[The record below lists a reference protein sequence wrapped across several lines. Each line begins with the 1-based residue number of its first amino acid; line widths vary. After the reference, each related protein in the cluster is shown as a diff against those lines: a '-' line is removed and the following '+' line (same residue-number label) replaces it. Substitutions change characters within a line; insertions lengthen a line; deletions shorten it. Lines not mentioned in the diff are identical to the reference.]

1 MKRINTKGTVLIY
14 NKDTS
19 LFQRISSYL
28 ENKGFNVYGVSSYDT
43 AIKKFNEYFEDLVLV
58 IIDTNLGDDDVEIK
72 FVKEI
77 RSMAKELPIYIL
89 KNYYHDD
96 FVKNLISLNISG
108 YITKPFTSELFF
120 YEIEKILTSKSR
132 YNIIERAIKF
142 SPEHLSAGSSILQY
156 FGKLLQEKYPNEEV
170 SISLKQEGLKVTMII
185 ETPEG
190 KKEEIEEY
198 LNRYGM
204 VVTNQITSQEF
215 TSNPIQVLELETKL
229 SQAEQEIKFQ
239 KKLLTLQDKTYDQ
252 NLTSLKDEVKFLRN
266 ELSALRI
273 SNNENIQLFLSSLI
287 KKDKLIN
294 KLTKSIEKRDDKKT
308 KQLLLE
314 LREKDSQGYTSL
326 KEHIDNAIIG
336 GIVNAPSWIQFT
348 VGVFSKVG

>member
-19 LFQRISSYL
+19 LFEKTSSYL
-28 ENKGFNVYGVSSYDT
+28 ENKGFNVYAVSSYDT

-58 IIDTNLGDDDVEIK
+58 IIDTNLADDDVEIK

-77 RSMAKELPIYIL
+77 RSMTKELPIYIL
-89 KNYYHDD
+89 RTYYQLD
-96 FVKNLISLNISG
+96 FVKNLISLNING
-108 YITKPFTSELFF
+108 YITKPFTYELLF
-120 YEIEKILTSKSR
+120 YEIEKILTSESR

-142 SPEHLSAGSSILQY
+142 PPEHLSSGSSILQY
-156 FGKLLQEKYPNEEV
+156 FGRLLQEKYPNEEV
-170 SISLKQEGLKVTMII
+170 KISLKQEGLKVTMTI

-190 KKEEIEEY
+190 KKEEVEEY
-198 LNRYGM
+198 LDRYGM
-204 VVTNQITSQEF
+204 VVTKKITPQEF

-229 SQAEQEIKFQ
+229 DQAEQEIKFQ
-239 KKLLTLQDKTYDQ
+239 KKLLNLKDKTYDE

-266 ELSALRI
+266 ELSALRS
-273 SNNENIQLFLSSLI
+273 SNNENIQLILSSLI

-308 KQLLLE
+308 EQLLLE
-314 LREKDSQGYTSL
+314 LREKDSQGYISL
-326 KEHIDNAIIG
+326 KEHMENAIIG
-336 GIVNAPSWIQFT
+336 GIVNAPSWIQFLMPIIP
-348 VGVFSKVG
+348 